1 LQTKSNK
8 SQKATILSHAVIHD
22 DYISSKAE
30 NDSQDGGSF
39 VQLTDEMEEDRH
51 LLVTHFRGMLFESR
65 PITIEQKGSLIS
77 LMHMKT
83 MRQTLADILM
93 EVGTSVRQIQT
104 FEVLKLI
111 ADVIRFVLTLFVHEN
126 FDEYRLLYVILDAS
140 AHVYCLSQAR
150 RKQYLY

>member
-1 LQTKSNK
+1 
-8 SQKATILSHAVIHD
+8 
-22 DYISSKAE
+22 
-30 NDSQDGGSF
+30 
-39 VQLTDEMEEDRH
+39 
-51 LLVTHFRGMLFESR
+51 
-65 PITIEQKGSLIS
+65 
-77 LMHMKT
+77 MHMKT

-140 AHVYCLSQAR
+140 THVYCLSQAR